1 MVSSEKYLKIANKV
15 VDAAADYL
23 IKKFG
28 SIKKMSHK
36 EGSHYGIREDID
48 CNRLY
53 EKLLT
58 RYTPEFS
65 LYTEEGKK
73 SLENEYVW
81 VVDPIDGTS
90 NYSVGNPFFATQI
103 CLLAREEPVL
113 SVVYAPLLKQ
123 RFVATKGGGSFLNNN
138 QVFVGMLEDM
148 KRAVLVVGKGTN
160 PQDTDWYIDTI
171 AKVLKSVRT
180 VRNFGSCGLE
190 MSYVASGKLDIYLN
204 HGSHIYDYAPGVL
217 MVSESGGQ
225 VINGDGKAWSI
236 ADKLLIASNKNL
248 VSKVL
253 EIINE

>member
-28 SIKKMSHK
+28 SIKTMSHK
-36 EGSHYGIREDID
+36 EGSHYGIREDIE

-81 VVDPIDGTS
+81 VVDPIEGTS

-103 CLLAREEPVL
+103 CLLSRKEPVI

-123 RFVATKGGGSFLNNN
+123 RFIATKGGGAFLNNN
-138 QVFVGMLEDM
+138 QVFVDILEDM

-204 HGSHIYDYAPGVL
+204 HGSQIYDCAPGVL
-217 MVSESGGQ
+217 MIREGG
-225 VINGDGKAWSI
+225 GKVLNYRGEEWSLK
-236 ADKLLIASNKNL
+236 DKDLIAANKTL
-248 VSKVL
+248 VNKVL
-253 EIINE
+253 RII